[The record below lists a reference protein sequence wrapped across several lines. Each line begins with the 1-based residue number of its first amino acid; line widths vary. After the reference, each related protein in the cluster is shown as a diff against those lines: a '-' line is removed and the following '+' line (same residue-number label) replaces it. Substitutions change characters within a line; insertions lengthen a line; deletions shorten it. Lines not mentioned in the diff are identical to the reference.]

1 MNWLLQTEDS
11 RLSTGIQY
19 QSSKSYMDFLEEL
32 TYEHVN
38 FIFSDATYPQENAHS
53 TINTYAYKFGYS
65 EPETLSYSYYD
76 YGGDYPIYNQT
87 MRNNEYARQLDV
99 NQRTTIEHTQQDEH
113 LSSSFHV
120 NPTECL
126 ERNHNPGVQVWEDNV
141 DLDNMTYE
149 ELIEL
154 GEIVGSQSR
163 GLSHE
168 AISLLPISKF
178 KCGFFWRK
186 KSRDERCVICQMEY
200 KRGDRQITLPCKHV
214 YHASCGSRWL
224 SINKAC
230 PVCYKDVH
238 VCVSKSEER
247 FRKWR

>member
-1 MNWLLQTEDS
+1 MNWLLQTEDP
-11 RLSTGIQY
+11 RISTGIQY
-19 QSSKSYMDFLEEL
+19 QSSESFMDFLEGL

-38 FIFSDATYPQENAHS
+38 FIFSGTTYPQEITNS

-65 EPETLSYSYYD
+65 EAGTFSYYD
-76 YGGDYPIYNQT
+76 YCDDYPIYNQT
-87 MRNNEYARQLDV
+87 MGNNEYTRQLDV
-99 NQRTTIEHTQQDEH
+99 NQRTTTQQDEQ
-113 LSSSFHV
+113 LSSSFHA
-120 NPTECL
+120 NPAECL
-126 ERNHNPGVQVWEDNV
+126 ERNHNHGVHVWEDNV

-149 ELIEL
+149 DLIEL

-186 KSRDERCVICQMEY
+186 KSKVEKCVICQMEY
-200 KRGDRQITLPCKHV
+200 KRGDKQITLPCKHV
-214 YHASCGSRWL
+214 YHGACGSRWL

-230 PVCYKDVH
+230 PVCYKDVN
-238 VCVSKSEER
+238 VNVGGSKSEER
-247 FRKWR
+247 FHKWR